1 MAAAVPGLLGRFAHV
16 DAAADAIREL
26 KATGHRDLTVYSATP
41 NHELEEAIG
50 DPISPV
56 RLWTLV
62 AGLVG
67 CAAGF
72 SLTIWMSSEWPH
84 LTGGK
89 PITAVPA
96 FVAIAFELT
105 ILFGAMATV
114 LGVIILSAMKSL
126 KGRPYHPTFSDDHV
140 GVFVPC
146 GNDQAPAVERLL
158 KQHGSVEVT
167 HAA

>member
-1 MAAAVPGLLGRFAHV
+1 MAADVPGVLARFAHV

-26 KATGHRDLTVYSATP
+26 KSTGHRDLTVYSATP

-72 SLTIWMSSEWPH
+72 SLTIWMSREWPH

-89 PITAVPA
+89 PIAAVPA

-126 KGRPYHPTFSDDHV
+126 KGRPYHPNFSDDQV

-146 GNDQAPAVERLL
+146 GGDHAPDVERLFR
-158 KQHGSVEVT
+158 QHGSVEVT
-167 HAA
+167 RAA